1 MLLPTST
8 TKSSPHNLLLVLAG
22 TTLKLLILF
31 DLQGIN
37 MDSQQ
42 TSTRVLGVRYQNI
55 SLFPFLQALEFLFVR
70 LCLWEGVRVCGYV
83 CARIAERWF
92 ISWRRGYSS
101 TIQEEQLR
109 RVLLGDRGDGNV
121 LKGFLIIIIV
131 ITYFLCKKTKQ
142 NVFMSQ
148 FVENLTSPLLPE
160 AYQHTRSVPLIPTN
174 TY

>member
-1 MLLPTST
+1 MELS
-8 TKSSPHNLLLVLAG
+8 
-22 TTLKLLILF
+22 
-31 DLQGIN
+31 
-37 MDSQQ
+37 
-42 TSTRVLGVRYQNI
+42 
-55 SLFPFLQALEFLFVR
+55 FLFVR
-70 LCLWEGVRVCGYV
+70 VCEYV
-83 CARIAERWF
+83 CACIAERRF

-131 ITYFLCKKTKQ
+131 ITYFLCKKKTLDYYY
-142 NVFMSQ
+142 VLMSQ

-160 AYQHTRSVPLIPTN
+160 TYQHTRSVPLIPTN

>member
-8 TKSSPHNLLLVLAG
+8 TKSFLHNLPLLLAG

-37 MDSQQ
+37 IDSQQ

-55 SLFPFLQALEFLFVR
+55 LLLTFLQALEFSFVR
-70 LCLWEGVRVCGYV
+70 LCWWVCVRVCVYV
-83 CARIAERWF
+83 CACIAERRF

-101 TIQEEQLR
+101 TIQGEQLR

-131 ITYFLCKKTKQ
+131 ITYFPC
-142 NVFMSQ
+142 
-148 FVENLTSPLLPE
+148 
-160 AYQHTRSVPLIPTN
+160 
-174 TY
+174 

>member
-1 MLLPTST
+1 M
-8 TKSSPHNLLLVLAG
+8 
-22 TTLKLLILF
+22 
-31 DLQGIN
+31 
-37 MDSQQ
+37 
-42 TSTRVLGVRYQNI
+42 
-55 SLFPFLQALEFLFVR
+55 
-70 LCLWEGVRVCGYV
+70 CLWVCVHVCVYV
-83 CARIAERWF
+83 CACIAERRF

-142 NVFMSQ
+142 NVLMSQ
-148 FVENLTSPLLPE
+148 FVENLTYPLLPE
-160 AYQHTRSVPLIPTN
+160 TYQHTRSVPLIPTN

>member
-1 MLLPTST
+1 MLLPIST
-8 TKSSPHNLLLVLAG
+8 TKSFLHNLPLLLAG

-37 MDSQQ
+37 IDSQQ

-109 RVLLGDRGDGNV
+109 RVLLGDWGDGNV
-121 LKGFLIIIIV
+121 LNGFLISFTV
-131 ITYFLCKKTKQ
+131 ITYFLCKKKRWIII
-142 NVFMSQ
+142 M
-148 FVENLTSPLLPE
+148 
-160 AYQHTRSVPLIPTN
+160 Y
-174 TY
+174 